1 MSCASGMPVACP
13 RSTCPCP
20 PKGHHDGISE
30 RREHSRATLALCR
43 GQSLRLLDISDVRE
57 PANGIPPT
65 NLMRSQTAWY
75 KDSRVSLCLGT
86 ETSSGCPYSTAPVEV
101 LDGLDFLSLKYTGN
115 VTHSEP
121 SGEVLQTSYLC
132 QSHERALLMAGSDE
146 RWRSAL
152 QLHGGQD

>member
-1 MSCASGMPVACP
+1 MLQVCP
-13 RSTCPCP
+13 WTVPEAPAPALPRVTTMVFLREGSTAGP
-20 PKGHHDGISE
+20 HW
-30 RREHSRATLALCR
+30 HSAGGSRCDYWT
-43 GQSLRLLDISDVRE
+43 SLDVRE

-101 LDGLDFLSLKYTGN
+101 LDGLDFLSLKYTGS

-132 QSHERALLMAGSDE
+132 QSHERALLMAGSGE

>member
-1 MSCASGMPVACP
+1 MPMACP

-20 PKGHHDGISE
+20 PKGQHNGISE
-30 RREHSRATLALCR
+30 RREHSGATLALCR
-43 GQSLRLLDISDVRE
+43 GQSLQLLDLSDVRE

-101 LDGLDFLSLKYTGN
+101 LDGLDFLSLKYTGS

-132 QSHERALLMAGSDE
+132 QSHKRALLTAGSGE
-146 RWRSAL
+146 RCRSAL